1 METYYEYL
9 QHHGILGMKWGKR
22 NGPPYPLSPD
32 VHMEVVRAKRGS
44 GKGKGMFRSN
54 IPNGSKILTISGPKT
69 DQVLDKL
76 KKEQQE
82 ISRIKSEIYEE
93 RNRLYDHYADVA
105 KSLGKE
111 ALYWNNGL
119 NEPED
124 NLLGAVDEFVWQAIP
139 SGSLNE
145 FGSDNRSEFL
155 NEAIET
161 ILDSAIT
168 GENNW
173 RGMDKINNGNLD
185 SLVSKANRMVNDYI
199 RDIDRG
205 VYDLIGEMKSRQ
217 VTLKDLKYVGRDGQ
231 TWVNNYFEGISK
243 PEGVPFDGKDTL
255 GNAVKDFLTRSSGSV
270 TGNVYPISVAPRTD
284 SNSYYNCLAIL
295 ENEYKKK
302 YKAIYNDDFLTTPEL
317 YKKS

>member
-1 METYYEYL
+1 M
-9 QHHGILGMKWGKR
+9 HWGER
-22 NGPPYPLSPD
+22 NGPPYPLRPMQYTKEELKEKKKAVAGYNKELRKAQNHRYRKAD
-32 VHMEVVRAKRGS
+32 ARV
-44 GKGKGMFRSN
+44 SN
-54 IPNGSKILTISGPKT
+54 AQQRLQDSA
-69 DQVLDKL
+69 DKL